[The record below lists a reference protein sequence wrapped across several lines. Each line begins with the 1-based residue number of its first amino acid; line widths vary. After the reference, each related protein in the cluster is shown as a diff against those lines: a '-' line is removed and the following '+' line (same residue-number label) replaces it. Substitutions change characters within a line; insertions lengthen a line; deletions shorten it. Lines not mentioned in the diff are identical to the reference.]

1 MSEKDN
7 QNSGNEEL
15 DDARKA
21 ELDKMA
27 EEIAIEA
34 SVEKGKVST
43 GNPKIDEILNETKKN
58 SSTEQVSLNEN
69 TDSVNSNTDDDL
81 VKADITGD
89 DVPSYLSEQVP
100 LDEYEG
106 YEVDIDGPEIVTD
119 DEAHGGLR
127 KDTPHKVN
135 DTNSETQI
143 NIGDEEHENLTN
155 DAADYDLSATD
166 SQQEIVIDD
175 ETHDN
180 TANGATAYEFSA
192 EDEQPEINIDDNEND
207 NSTDGATAYEFSATD
222 EQPEINI
229 DDNENVNSTDGA
241 TAYEFSATGEQ
252 PEINIDDDDEYLS
265 NDATAHD
272 FSANY
277 DEPQINIDGG
287 NSDDELNFTVND
299 DLEDKAFES
308 DFTKQASVGVADE
321 EQEDEPD
328 DKSKAPEN
336 LEQVLASLQA
346 ANSSNELGSQQV
358 AQPTQNLNQQQP
370 VSSQNSSSALNSMFG
385 SLKGLF
391 KNRQDANQKSNSS
404 FIQYQEA
411 KAFDDVFRLGRLQKE
426 HMLLSEKAI
435 KLTNP
440 ENYDPANKEEVL
452 SIISD
457 IAKATSVIQ
466 SQMSHVSLSTS
477 GMKEQGLAFEE
488 GADKFQKTSNK
499 LTGELEGNIKELKD
513 DNLSA
518 AMEKLSKAIREMIE
532 KIFKKDA
539 PNNEL
544 SIS

>member
-127 KDTPHKVN
+127 KDTPYKVN

-192 EDEQPEINIDDNEND
+192 EDEQQEIVIDDETHDNTANGATAYEFSAEDEQPEINIDDNEND

-222 EQPEINI
+222 
-229 DDNENVNSTDGA
+229 D
-241 TAYEFSATGEQ
+241 Q
-252 PEINIDDDDEYLS
+252 PEINIDDDEYSS

-277 DEPQINIDGG
+277 DEPQISIDGG
-287 NSDDELNFTVND
+287 ISDDELNFTVND

-308 DFTKQASVGVADE
+308 DFTKQASVSVADE
-321 EQEDEPD
+321 EQEDDPD

-336 LEQVLASLQA
+336 LEQVLASIQA
-346 ANSSNELGSQQV
+346 ANSSNQLGRQQV

-370 VSSQNSSSALNSMFG
+370 VSSQKSSSALNFMFG
-385 SLKGLF
+385 SLKALF

-411 KAFDDVFRLGRLQKE
+411 KAFDDVFRLGQLQKE

-452 SIISD
+452 SVISD
-457 IAKATSVIQ
+457 IAKSTSVIQ
-466 SQMSHVSLSTS
+466 NQMSHVSSSTS

-488 GADKFQKTSNK
+488 GADKFKKTSNK
-499 LTGELEGNIKELKD
+499 LTGELEENIKELKD

>member
-192 EDEQPEINIDDNEND
+192 E
-207 NSTDGATAYEFSATD
+207 D